1 MEDYGQPTQ
10 PPPCQWSANPRFR
23 RLGMQRRL
31 ESAAAAAA
39 TTGGPSETR
48 ELITQE
54 KHYDYDD
61 DPRRLLLTVDFS
73 PLARVFSVVHLQRQ
87 KWPLTALLNW
97 SSTSNSGPHFILLF
111 LLFYNHATNFDAIEK

>member
-1 MEDYGQPTQ
+1 MVDNRQPL
-10 PPPCQWSANPRFR
+10 PCQWSANPRFR

-31 ESAAAAAA
+31 ESAATAAA
-39 TTGGPSETR
+39 GGPSETSG
-48 ELITQE
+48 LYTTQE
-54 KHYDYDD
+54 KHYDCDD

-73 PLARVFSVVHLQRQ
+73 PLARVFPVHLERQ
-87 KWPLTALLNW
+87 KWSLTALLNW

>member
-1 MEDYGQPTQ
+1 MENRH
-10 PPPCQWSANPRFR
+10 NPLRVIGARTRDFAVSECSDGWNR
-23 RLGMQRRL
+23 RRRQRRL
-31 ESAAAAAA
+31 R
-39 TTGGPSETR
+39 GPSETR
-48 ELITQE
+48 ELTTQE

-73 PLARVFSVVHLQRQ
+73 PLARVFPVVHLQRQ